1 VADRCGTVDGR
12 GCVSRAEW
20 WWIQPRRTQ
29 PRAGMWGAGRALLP
43 LLSVDAC
50 ACVGLCSSVAGKA
63 RANAASAAGVRSMA
77 GRWTPE
83 KVPMGPADPIL
94 GTPYTLHCTP
104 SSLTNTRIGCFSV
117 FSPPFPMPALGQLCR
132 HLSLS
137 RSLSLALS
145 RSLSLSLGSAHRPSA
160 FL

>member
-1 VADRCGTVDGR
+1 MVDRCGPVDGR
-12 GCVSRAEW
+12 ESVGRTER
-20 WWIQPRRTQ
+20 WWIQPRHTQ
-29 PRAGMWGAGRALLP
+29 PRAGIRGAGRALCLCS
-43 LLSVDAC
+43 LLMPVHT

-117 FSPPFPMPALGQLCR
+117 FSPPFPMPARGQLCR
-132 HLSLS
+132 HLS
-137 RSLSLALS
+137 RSLAL
-145 RSLSLSLGSAHRPSA
+145 SLSLSLGSAHRPSA
-160 FL
+160 FV